1 MRGVL
6 TSVGEIPNYRN
17 DSMVIIIII
26 GETDSI
32 MMFVLFLYVE
42 RSKPAASS
50 NSLST
55 GAAVG
60 ATAGVMAAVVIA
72 SVAVGVIW
80 MWRRQWILPCAS
92 TVTVGEL
99 FIHSGLGD
107 LKILMKISNPN

>member
-1 MRGVL
+1 MF
-6 TSVGEIPNYRN
+6 ECIIIII
-17 DSMVIIIII
+17 IIIII

-32 MMFVLFLYVE
+32 TKFVLFLYVE
-42 RSKPAASS
+42 SSKPAASS

-72 SVAVGVIW
+72 GVAVGVTW

-92 TVTVGEL
+92 TVTVGE
-99 FIHSGLGD
+99 FFHSFWTR
-107 LKILMKISNPN
+107 